1 MKLVKIN
8 IFYKNKKIKNFYVLN
23 IQMELVVVKFI
34 RIWKLVLNVLK
45 ICLFLII
52 LVYKLKLIIFLKIV
66 NIIKILVNVFSVEMV
81 MLLQMKVN
89 NV

>member
-1 MKLVKIN
+1 MMNIN
-8 IFYKNKKIKNFYVLN
+8 VLD
-23 IQMELVVVKFI
+23 IRMVLVVVKFTKI
-34 RIWKLVLNVLK
+34 MKHVNSVMK

-52 LVYKLKLIIFLKIV
+52 LVYKLKLIILLKIV